1 VLDNTGGSTSPRRAQ
16 IGMFSLLEEERVDE
30 NHEEK

>member
-1 VLDNTGGSTSPRRAQ
+1 MTDNPGIDFSAGVQ
-16 IGMFSLLEEERVDE
+16 IGMFRLLEEERVDE